1 MKKHSK
7 VEDST
12 GEFGGASVE
21 PILRLRFETH
31 RLVLEHPPRLMHEG
45 KRIVYETACPPGT
58 IHGGDL
64 SYSRWPAMRLPS
76 HADPVAA
83 AERVL
88 ARPTIYDYL
97 DPRDGAL
104 HWHVNFADPRLFYGC
119 GTSML
124 AQDELQVAEH
134 PALASLMRAL
144 AHHEGAG
151 VTVEAGRPTPVLVAG
166 AERRCSI
173 AIDVD
178 PAEGRPHGLYGAMFA
193 RMPAEIVRRSTRRVD
208 PPTVSN
214 IIAMAAPAGGAG
226 AYSEHEIE
234 HILVTALTGFRAAV
248 IETAAQAG
256 HARAVIHT
264 GWWGCGVFGGNKVLM
279 AMLQVVAA
287 HMAGAHR
294 LVFYTVTDRDVDV
307 LEYALG
313 RLREVGE
320 SGRGSSREFIR
331 RVTALELR
339 WGIGD
344 GN

>member
-1 MKKHSK
+1 MKKPSK
-7 VEDST
+7 VQDAT
-12 GEFGGASVE
+12 GESSGASVE
-21 PILRLRFETH
+21 PVLRLRFDTH
-31 RLVLEHPPRLMHEG
+31 RLVREHPPQLMHEG

-58 IHGGDL
+58 VHGGEL
-64 SYSRWPAMRLPS
+64 SYSRWQAMRLPS
-76 HADPVAA
+76 HAEPVAA
-83 AERVL
+83 AERVTV
-88 ARPTIYDYL
+88 RPAIYDYV
-97 DPRDGAL
+97 DSRDDAF

-134 PALASLMRAL
+134 PALASLMQAL
-144 AHHEGAG
+144 RHHGNAG
-151 VTVEAGRPTPVLVAG
+151 DTVEGGRPTPILVTG

-173 AIDVD
+173 AIDVN
-178 PAEGRPHGLYGAMFA
+178 PAEGRPYGLYGGMFA
-193 RMPAEIVRRSTRRVD
+193 RMPVEVVRRATRRID

-214 IIAMAAPAGGAG
+214 IIAMAAPAGGVG
-226 AYSEHEIE
+226 AYAEHEIE
-234 HILVTALTGFRAAV
+234 QILVTAYTAFRAAV
-248 IETAAQAG
+248 IETEAEAG
-256 HARAVIHT
+256 QTPATIHT

-279 AMLQVVAA
+279 AMLQIVAA
-287 HMAGAHR
+287 HMADVRR

-313 RLREVGE
+313 RLREAGE
-320 SGRGSSREFIR
+320 PGQAGIREFIR